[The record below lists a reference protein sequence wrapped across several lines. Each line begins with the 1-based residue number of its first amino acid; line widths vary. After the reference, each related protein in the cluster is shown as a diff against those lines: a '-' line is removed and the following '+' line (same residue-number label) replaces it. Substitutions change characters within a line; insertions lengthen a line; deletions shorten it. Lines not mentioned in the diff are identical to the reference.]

1 MTAKEHDINSKALL
15 CPTYTDIHILLVCL
29 LLANTILDVLIWLI
43 HTGGLT
49 GRLKIFLRVFSRTY
63 ERQNISTEPQKMALN
78 AVLI

>member
-1 MTAKEHDINSKALL
+1 MSNIYRY
-15 CPTYTDIHILLVCL
+15 TYTCAVLAWIIRTLLVCL